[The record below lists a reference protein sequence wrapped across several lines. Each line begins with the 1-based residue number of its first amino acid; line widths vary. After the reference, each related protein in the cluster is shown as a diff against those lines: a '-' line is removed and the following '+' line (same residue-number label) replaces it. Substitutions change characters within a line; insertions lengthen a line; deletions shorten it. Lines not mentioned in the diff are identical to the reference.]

1 MASREDKPDENLKAI
16 GELALKPQLP
26 QNVRAGW
33 KGSGRAAGGTGF
45 LAALLLLVP
54 PLLAGRLAVRA

>member
-1 MASREDKPDENLKAI
+1 MASREDKPDGNLKAI

-45 LAALLLLVP
+45 
-54 PLLAGRLAVRA
+54 